1 MSVAPEEPPEPAVI
15 VALGPLYPAQ
25 MVVPP
30 AGVAAFNVG
39 LTVAEPIVQVEM
51 VLHAEA
57 EQPYVPPVLR
67 D

>member
-1 MSVAPEEPPEPAVI
+1 MSVAPEEPPEPTVI

-25 MVVPP
+25 TVVPP

-51 VLHAEA
+51 VLQEEF
-57 EQPYVPPVLR
+57 EQP
-67 D
+67 